1 MKPAFAHPAPP
12 ARTACEKIGGPG
24 DDDSTEAIADYQRLK
39 ASGGVAA
46 PPAAAGRPAPD
57 PTHQAALDH
66 SVRLLVPSYR
76 LEQQQRAAAAAAER
90 QAALPPPTPPRDVL
104 REAHRAR
111 ADATAEVERRHTA
124 AERAR
129 THLAEVTA
137 ARDVAWR
144 DLEAVEAEAET
155 ALIAELASGTAG
167 RVVDP
172 VAGEKRVQVA
182 ECEHQVEIASRAAV
196 KLASDLAVAQ
206 QLLEAAVRAVEA
218 AICAVLLAEA
228 ERQAVQILAEVERLD
243 DRRRA
248 LDGLSV
254 EISNRQRTG
263 GAARPAWPA
272 QIREALSPQLRAPP
286 RMPSQF
292 STPDGA
298 DLIRRWST
306 IAAALLADPEAPL
319 AEGES

>member
-1 MKPAFAHPAPP
+1 MTTP
-12 ARTACEKIGGPG
+12 
-24 DDDSTEAIADYQRLK
+24 TEAIADYQRLK

-46 PPAAAGRPAPD
+46 PPAAAGQPAPD
-57 PTHQAALDH
+57 PTHQTALDH

-76 LEQQQRAAAAAAER
+76 QAEQQCAAEQR
-90 QAALPPPTPPRDVL
+90 RMAEAERPSPPPPRDVL
-104 REAHRAR
+104 RAAHAQRA
-111 ADATAEVERRHTA
+111 AATAEVERLQQAVDRSLEHVA
-124 AERAR
+124 A
-129 THLAEVTA
+129 VTETRDGA
-137 ARDVAWR
+137 QRDVA
-144 DLEAVEAEAET
+144 AVEAEAET
-155 ALIAELASGTAG
+155 ALISELTSGQAG
-167 RVVDP
+167 RVVET
-172 VAGEKRVQVA
+172 VAGEKRVALAAAEHRVA
-182 ECEHQVEIASRAAV
+182 VASRAAD
-196 KLASDLAVAQ
+196 KLAGDLAAGQ
-206 QLLEAAVRAVEA
+206 RRLEIAVRAVEA

>member
-1 MKPAFAHPAPP
+1 M
-12 ARTACEKIGGPG
+12 
-24 DDDSTEAIADYQRLK
+24 STEAEAIADYQRLK

-46 PPAAAGRPAPD
+46 PPAVPARLVPDDPAVTQFAAERAAIALLTPAGR
-57 PTHQAALDH
+57 QAA
-66 SVRLLVPSYR
+66 
-76 LEQQQRAAAAAAER
+76 QQRAAAAAAQR
-90 QAALPPPTPPRDVL
+90 QAALPPPPPPRDVL

-111 ADATAEVERRHTA
+111 AAARAAVERRHTA

-182 ECEHQVEIASRAAV
+182 ECEHQVEIASRAAD

-206 QLLEAAVRAVEA
+206 QRLEAAVRAVAEA
-218 AICAVLLAEA
+218 IVAMLLAEA
-228 ERQAVQILAEVERLD
+228 ERQASEILHAADELD
-243 DRRRA
+243 ARRA
-248 LDGLSV
+248 GLDALGMQ
-254 EISNRQRTG
+254 ITNMQRMG
-263 GAARPAWPA
+263 GAMRQPWPA
-272 QIREALSPQLRAPP
+272 QIREALTPELRGAP
-286 RMPSQF
+286 RMPSRF
-292 STPDGA
+292 ATPEGA
-298 DLIRRWST
+298 DQVRRWSA
-306 IAAALLADPEAPL
+306 IAAALLVDAEAPL
-319 AEGES
+319 AEGGELRWHSN